1 MSAGVDARGS
11 AWSASTPQKTVDGP
25 YATITSVT
33 GRTYDVSRD
42 GRRFLMVKEPA
53 NRAPD
58 CVEPYEAVSDDED
71 SQNSRGSAKEP
82 SDDAQRE

>member
-53 NRAPD
+53 NRAPAQI
-58 CVEPYEAVSDDED
+58 VIV
-71 SQNSRGSAKEP
+71 QNWLEELRRLVPAK
-82 SDDAQRE
+82 